1 MKYVSVQDLVE
12 QNQVVIKTG
21 PFGTQ
26 LKASEYVSF
35 GTPVLNVRNL
45 GFATVN
51 TDKLEM
57 VSDGTLERLSA
68 HKLVTGDIVFGRKGA
83 VERHAFISESENGW
97 MQGSDCIRL
106 RVLADSVNPRFLS
119 YYFLTKRHR
128 AFMMSMCSHGTTM
141 ASLNQKIIEKIIVP
155 LPERS
160 IQDKVVEILATL
172 DKQIVTNQKINENLR
187 QQAQALFKKWFV
199 DNPDAILWKEG
210 TFSNLIEKTISG
222 DWGKDSPSGN
232 NTEMVYCIR
241 GADIPEVRAG
251 NKGKMPTRY
260 ILPKNYAAKQLVD
273 GDIVVEISGGSPTQ
287 STGRA
292 AAVSDALLA
301 RYDKGMV
308 CTNFCKALKPRAG
321 YSMYVYYYWQYL
333 YDRDIFF
340 SYENGTTGI
349 KNLDINGFIE
359 TEPIVIAPEDLV
371 EKFDAVC
378 QTVFSK
384 IYANGMENEQLALV
398 RDTILP
404 KLMSGEIDDPA
415 MLRLIVVKAVFHL
428 IPPNVNDNLAA

>member
-1 MKYVSVQDLVE
+1 MAVLLGELSPLV
-12 QNQVVIKTG
+12 
-21 PFGTQ
+21 
-26 LKASEYVSF
+26 
-35 GTPVLNVRNL
+35 R
-45 GFATVN
+45 
-51 TDKLEM
+51 
-57 VSDGTLERLSA
+57 
-68 HKLVTGDIVFGRKGA
+68 
-83 VERHAFISESENGW
+83 
-97 MQGSDCIRL
+97 
-106 RVLADSVNPRFLS
+106 
-119 YYFLTKRHR
+119 
-128 AFMMSMCSHGTTM
+128 
-141 ASLNQKIIEKIIVP
+141 
-155 LPERS
+155 
-160 IQDKVVEILATL
+160 VEI
-172 DKQIVTNQKINENLR
+172 INDNLQ

-199 DNPDAILWKEG
+199 DNPDAISWKEG
-210 TFSNLIEKTISG
+210 TFSDLIEKTISG

-273 GDIVVEISGGSPTQ
+273 GDIVVEVSGGSPTQ

-292 AAVSDALLA
+292 AAVSNALLA

-359 TEPIVIAPEDLV
+359 TEPIAIASEDLV
-371 EKFDAVC
+371 KKFDAIC

-398 RDTILP
+398 RDTLLP
-404 KLMSGEIDDPA
+404 KLMSGEID
-415 MLRLIVVKAVFHL
+415 VSAVQL
-428 IPPNVNDNLAA
+428 

>member
-1 MKYVSVQDLVE
+1 MGNEMELSA
-12 QNQVVIKTG
+12 VITDIAAG
-21 PFGTQ
+21 PFGSNLKVECFVPSGFPIIDGANLKGYKVTDNITKFVTEEKARSLSRSIAHRGDVIVTISGTIGQ
-26 LKASEYVSF
+26 LAYIPEDSLYNEYLCSQRQFRVSF
-35 GTPVLNVRNL
+35 DSSMVYVPYLVFYFHTFEGQNKILS
-45 GFATVN
+45 FANQTGVPA
-51 TDKLEM
+51 
-57 VSDGTLERLSA
+57 LSQPL
-68 HKLVTGDIVFGRKGA
+68 KNFKK
-83 VERHAFISESENGW
+83 
-97 MQGSDCIRL
+97 IRL
-106 RVLADSVNPRFLS
+106 CLPSLQEQRRI
-119 YYFLTKRHR
+119 
-128 AFMMSMCSHGTTM
+128 
-141 ASLNQKIIEKIIVP
+141 ASIVETLNNKIENNI
-155 LPERS
+155 
-160 IQDKVVEILATL
+160 
-172 DKQIVTNQKINENLR
+172 KINDNLQ
-187 QQAQALFKKWFV
+187 QQAQALFKQWFV
-199 DNPDAILWKEG
+199 DNPDAISWKEG

-359 TEPIVIAPEDLV
+359 TEPIVIAPEGLV

-398 RDTILP
+398 RDTLLP
-404 KLMSGEIDDPA
+404 KLMSGEIDA
-415 MLRLIVVKAVFHL
+415 SAVQL
-428 IPPNVNDNLAA
+428 

>member
-1 MKYVSVQDLVE
+1 MGEWKNVRVGELGKIITGKTPKTSISDNYGGRIPFLTPSDNMSVKYVGRTSKTLTEKGLLEVKNAILPENSVC
-12 QNQVVIKTG
+12 
-21 PFGTQ
+21 
-26 LKASEYVSF
+26 VSC
-35 GTPVLNVRNL
+35 
-45 GFATVN
+45 
-51 TDKLEM
+51 
-57 VSDGTLERLSA
+57 
-68 HKLVTGDIVFGRKGA
+68 I
-83 VERHAFISESENGW
+83 
-97 MQGSDCIRL
+97 GSDLGKAVI
-106 RVLADSVNPRFLS
+106 
-119 YYFLTKRHR
+119 
-128 AFMMSMCSHGTTM
+128 TTC
-141 ASLNQKIIEKIIVP
+141 P
-155 LPERS
+155 
-160 IQDKVVEILATL
+160 T
-172 DKQIVTNQKINENLR
+172 VTNQQINSIIVDEKSFDVSFVYYAMQILGKKMNFISKTSTAVPIVNKSSFSSYEIKCPPREDQKRIAAVLSALDSKIECNKKINDNLQ
-187 QQAQALFKKWFV
+187 QQALALFKKWFV
-199 DNPDAILWKEG
+199 DNPDAISWKDG
-210 TFSNLIEKTISG
+210 TFSDLIEKTISG

-260 ILPKNYAAKQLVD
+260 ILPKNYVAKQLVD

-292 AAVSDALLA
+292 AAVSDTLLA

-333 YDRDIFF
+333 YDRNIFF

-404 KLMSGEIDDPA
+404 KLMSGEID
-415 MLRLIVVKAVFHL
+415 VSAVQL
-428 IPPNVNDNLAA
+428 

>member
-1 MKYVSVQDLVE
+1 MKSEWTELPLGKIIDLVIDYRGKTPKKLGGDWS
-12 QNQVVIKTG
+12 NTGYRALSARNIKTG
-21 PFGTQ
+21 RIVQTDTIRYVDESLYQKWMKDEVRRGDILITSEAPFGQ
-26 LKASEYVSF
+26 IFYWDSDEKI
-35 GTPVLNVRNL
+35 VL
-45 GFATVN
+45 
-51 TDKLEM
+51 
-57 VSDGTLERLSA
+57 SQRL
-68 HKLVTGDIVFGRKGA
+68 F
-83 VERHAFISESENGW
+83 
-97 MQGSDCIRL
+97 CIR
-106 RVLADSVNPRFLS
+106 VNPKYDARFI
-119 YYFLTKRHR
+119 YYYMTTS
-128 AFMMSMCSHGTTM
+128 AFQGELAGRSTGTTVIGLRQPELM
-141 ASLNQKIIEKIIVP
+141 KCIIHIPSGENQHRIAS
-155 LPERS
+155 
-160 IQDKVVEILATL
+160 ILASI
-172 DKQIVTNQKINENLR
+172 DAKISSNQKINDNLQ
-187 QQAQALFKKWFV
+187 QQAQALFKQWFV
-199 DNPDAILWKEG
+199 DNPDAISWKEG

-232 NTEMVYCIR
+232 NKEMVYCIR

-301 RYDKGMV
+301 RYDKGMI

-321 YSMYVYYYWQYL
+321 YSMYMYYYWQYL
-333 YDRDIFF
+333 YDRGIFF

-384 IYANGMENEQLALV
+384 IYANGMENEHLALV
-398 RDTILP
+398 RDTLLP
-404 KLMSGEIDDPA
+404 KLMSGEID
-415 MLRLIVVKAVFHL
+415 VSAVQL
-428 IPPNVNDNLAA
+428 